1 MRMMSGLAIAAAVL
15 TSACVSLL
23 PEPMAPSTLVS
34 LPADRATAPHLPLQA
49 DVAIFPPETSRA
61 FAGADIA
68 VRSDQEIVY
77 LNDVR
82 WSDAAPQL
90 LQSALANALGQAEGP
105 GRAVLG
111 QVGAEVDYDLRWRI
125 IDLSVSR
132 ELGPVRV
139 DLQVSLIDAA
149 SRRPVAQKRFTAQA
163 RPAERSPRSRAAALA
178 LVAQQAAD
186 QVAVFVAEVA
196 QAHRRGPS

>member
-1 MRMMSGLAIAAAVL
+1 MRMMSGLALAAVVM

-68 VRSDQEIVY
+68 VRSDQELVY

-90 LQSALANALGQAEGP
+90 LQSALANALVLAEGP

-139 DLQVSLIDAA
+139 DLQVSLIDAV
-149 SRRPVAQKRFTAQA
+149 SRRPVAQKRFTAEVS
-163 RPAERSPRSRAAALA
+163 PAERSPRSRAAALA
-178 LVAQQAAD
+178 RAAQQAAD

-196 QAHRRGPS
+196 KAHRDRRS